1 MHITALRA
9 TPVAVP
15 FTRPESWAFGERTGM
30 VSVLLEVD
38 TDEGLVGLGEA
49 AAYPSAEIIEAVL
62 RSIEPLVL
70 GETVF
75 NIERIMK
82 RINIVGTWHHVAAT
96 SPAIAAVE
104 MALWDLVGKVSSQ
117 PVVNLFGG
125 RVRDEVEYFYYL
137 TRSTPEQ
144 MAADAAA
151 GYERGFRTFYLKACA
166 NDPADDIERVEA
178 VHGAI
183 GARAGIRVDANEAWS
198 PAAAIRI
205 IKDMERFGLE
215 LAEQPVSGRNL
226 DEMAYVRSRI
236 NVPLLANEAW
246 SPAAAIRIIKDMERF
261 GLELAE
267 QPVSG
272 RNLDE
277 MAYVRSR
284 INVPLLANEASWTRY
299 HHLEIIKHGAADVVS
314 VDNQMDGGLGN
325 LKIGA
330 AMCEVA
336 GLPVLKHSLGE
347 LGVATYAGAHLLAS
361 IPNAL
366 FASQAY
372 GSLLADDVIE
382 GASPLPYRD
391 GRLAVPTGPGL
402 GVMLDAERVGR
413 YADAYR
419 ADPSGYSFHDQGSL
433 EVTPVMP
440 KF

>member
-15 FTRPESWAFGERTGM
+15 FTRPEAWAYGERTGM

-49 AAYPSAEIIEAVL
+49 AAYPSADIIEAVL

-104 MALWDLVGKVSSQ
+104 MALWDLVGKASNQ

-137 TRSTPEQ
+137 ARSTPEQ

-151 GYERGFRTFYLKACA
+151 GYERGFRTFYLKASA

-183 GARAGIRVDANEAWS
+183 GAGAGIRVDANETWS
-198 PAAAIRI
+198 AAAAIRV

-226 DEMAYVRSRI
+226 
-236 NVPLLANEAW
+236 
-246 SPAAAIRIIKDMERF
+246 
-261 GLELAE
+261 G
-267 QPVSG
+267 
-272 RNLDE
+272 E

-372 GSLLADDVIE
+372 GSLLADDVID

-391 GRLAVPTGPGL
+391 GRLAVPVGPGL
-402 GVMLDAERVGR
+402 GVILDEARVGA

-419 ADPSGYSFHDQGSL
+419 ADPNGYSFHDKDTL